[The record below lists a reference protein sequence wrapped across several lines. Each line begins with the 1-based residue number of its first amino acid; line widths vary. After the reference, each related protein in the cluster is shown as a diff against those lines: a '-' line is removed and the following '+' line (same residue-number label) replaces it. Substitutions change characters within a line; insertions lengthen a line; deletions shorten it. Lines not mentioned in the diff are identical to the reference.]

1 MARRWLT
8 GLNTATVQHHNH
20 ESFIFTNST
29 ASMWLYKRTV
39 GVCQHTLS
47 ESISRCYCFFP
58 PHTTTAFSIGMIAA
72 QARGTDIFVSVVS
85 LGFDSQ
91 CLCMGCLRMCDCV
104 YEGDMHSV
112 RFTAWDCG
120 RKTAQIYLWMRRG
133 TSAYGGF
140 GRPCLFVLLGS
151 HGCTDQ
157 EYLPVRLCQMKTCRA
172 GKNTNNNKKNQT
184 NICVYSLLGKN
195 ASDENKAWKP
205 EPSQHSG
212 QGKSGVK

>member
-1 MARRWLT
+1 MAGRWLT

-47 ESISRCYCFFP
+47 ESISRRYCFFP
-58 PHTTTAFSIGMIAA
+58 SHHSSFLNRDDRSPSPRHWHI
-72 QARGTDIFVSVVS
+72 
-85 LGFDSQ
+85 
-91 CLCMGCLRMCDCV
+91 CLCCVFGLWQSLCMCCLRMCDCV

-172 GKNTNNNKKNQT
+172 GKNTNNKKKKK